1 MWDQS
6 WSNISWGNHGSA
18 FEEMDFNHLHVLA
31 GPSIVKYRLFGGV
44 PLSLPSICYVPV
56 RMWSYFLPICRN
68 LVENLSFYSSSSF
81 LYRIHVHQMH
91 TLHGDGGFYHWLMWF
106 NFNKLRAGREFYA
119 WWWWVCHWLMWFY
132 FSSKLRADGEFY
144 AVILL
149 SLSCFIF
156 GTPACLSLLYREV
169 TLHQL
174 YYGQYRPD
182 WDLQD
187 ARIWSFNRVLRGLD

>member
-1 MWDQS
+1 MYPAAIDHPKS
-6 WSNISWGNHGSA
+6 LRTGSIEFNDGHISWFLNQ
-18 FEEMDFNHLHVLA
+18 NRKWPLLQVYL
-31 GPSIVKYRLFGGV
+31 V
-44 PLSLPSICYVPV
+44 PCFWHWWRS
-56 RMWSYFLPICRN
+56 
-68 LVENLSFYSSSSF
+68 
-81 LYRIHVHQMH
+81 RIHVHQMH
-91 TLHGDGGFYHWLMWF
+91 TLHGGDGFYHWLMWF
-106 NFNKLRAGREFYA
+106 NFFNKLRAGREFYA
-119 WWWWVCHWLMWFY
+119 WRWWVCHWLMWYY

-149 SLSCFIF
+149 SLSCFMF

-182 WDLQD
+182 CDLQD